1 LAGFIPDHEKSLS
14 QPVKL
19 VKQKSVITIQ
29 TTDKLKL
36 GLAVNILLPIVELLI
51 TGVFDNIMLAHGDPP
66 TGIVPL
72 PLSGVKP
79 LIWAVEGLAPLC
91 SSCFFS

>member
-19 VKQKSVITIQ
+19 VKQKSVIATK

-36 GLAVNILLPIVELLI
+36 RLAVNILLPIVELLI

-72 PLSGVKP
+72 PPSGVKP
-79 LIWAVEGLAPLC
+79 LICDRGGASPLC
-91 SSCFFS
+91 SSYFLS